1 MNSKLSILT
10 YGGKGYNLI
19 RLKKY
24 GFNVP
29 DFFVIESDFFY
40 NIINLDLTKKIDS
53 FDIPE
58 KYKKKI
64 YILWKKISKNGKH
77 PVAVRSSAIMED
89 SSNNSFA
96 GLFDT
101 YLNIRSFDSLLNS
114 IIKTSLSI
122 YNERVISY
130 LKEKKYENKDFSIAI
145 IVQRMIKSDV
155 SGVIFTVN
163 PLTANHNEIVISS
176 TFGLGEGLVSGTV
189 DADTFIMNKNGKLKS
204 SNVVEK
210 KESIIFDNEGTKRIC
225 NSEDIAK
232 KSSLNNS
239 NLRKLT
245 KISLKIAK
253 KFNFNADIEFAI
265 SNNKIYI
272 LQARPITTIK
282 TRENILVWDN
292 SNIVESYSGVTT
304 PMTFTFIKKAYASV
318 YKQFCELMGIDKNA
332 IKNDNDIFNSMLGL
346 IGGRVY
352 YNLISWYKLVSFL
365 PGYKYNKNFMEQ
377 MMGLS
382 VVKDYV
388 AIQKEES
395 FFKKYFIYL
404 PQTIIVALRMLYI
417 FLTMKKRITKFFVY
431 FYSHYNRYKEMDFSS
446 MSLSELINTLDDL
459 EEKIL
464 KKWKE
469 PIINDLKCMIFYGI
483 LKKITINWGI
493 DSNGILQNDLLAGEG
508 NIKSKDVITELIAIA
523 KEIRNKEKL
532 NDFFLNKPIEETYNE
547 ILNNP
552 EYRDIKERL
561 KRYLYDYG
569 IRSVEEMKLES
580 IPVKDNPLFCINI
593 LKNYLSNPKFIDDYG
608 ITELKIRENAEKKV
622 FQTLKNKR
630 MFLFISK
637 KSIYKFVLKNT
648 REGIRDRENQRFCRS
663 EIYGIVRDILKSIGK
678 ILEKNNEIEKKEDIF
693 YLEWNELFD
702 FIKDRSTTPDLKSLI
717 DLRKKIYNE
726 FKNQYYPDHIE
737 SEGIPYIWLKN
748 QKFCRSSD
756 NKILRGTGCSSGI
769 VENRVII
776 LEKPDINVKLNG
788 EILVAKQTDP
798 GWVVLFPSISG
809 LIIEKG
815 SVLSHSAIV
824 AREMGIPTI
833 TGVTNATSILKNGDI
848 IRLNGDLGEIEIL

>member
-1 MNSKLSILT
+1 
-10 YGGKGYNLI
+10 
-19 RLKKY
+19 
-24 GFNVP
+24 
-29 DFFVIESDFFY
+29 
-40 NIINLDLTKKIDS
+40 
-53 FDIPE
+53 
-58 KYKKKI
+58 
-64 YILWKKISKNGKH
+64 
-77 PVAVRSSAIMED
+77 
-89 SSNNSFA
+89 
-96 GLFDT
+96 
-101 YLNIRSFDSLLNS
+101 
-114 IIKTSLSI
+114 
-122 YNERVISY
+122 
-130 LKEKKYENKDFSIAI
+130 
-145 IVQRMIKSDV
+145 
-155 SGVIFTVN
+155 
-163 PLTANHNEIVISS
+163 
-176 TFGLGEGLVSGTV
+176 
-189 DADTFIMNKNGKLKS
+189 
-204 SNVVEK
+204 
-210 KESIIFDNEGTKRIC
+210 
-225 NSEDIAK
+225 
-232 KSSLNNS
+232 
-239 NLRKLT
+239 
-245 KISLKIAK
+245 
-253 KFNFNADIEFAI
+253 
-265 SNNKIYI
+265 
-272 LQARPITTIK
+272 
-282 TRENILVWDN
+282 
-292 SNIVESYSGVTT
+292 
-304 PMTFTFIKKAYASV
+304 
-318 YKQFCELMGIDKNA
+318 
-332 IKNDNDIFNSMLGL
+332 
-346 IGGRVY
+346 
-352 YNLISWYKLVSFL
+352 
-365 PGYKYNKNFMEQ
+365 
-377 MMGLS
+377 
-382 VVKDYV
+382 
-388 AIQKEES
+388 
-395 FFKKYFIYL
+395 
-404 PQTIIVALRMLYI
+404 
-417 FLTMKKRITKFFVY
+417 
-431 FYSHYNRYKEMDFSS
+431 MDFSS

-702 FIKDRSTTPDLKSLI
+702 FIKGRSTTPDLKSLI